1 MFEVLGWLL
10 AVFVMGM
17 IVSVPFWIRLS
28 ILYMRRLE
36 FELDEIE
43 ILEEYID
50 ELLEEDKLGESE
62 AMGDA

>member
-62 AMGDA
+62 SMGDA

>member
-1 MFEVLGWLL
+1 MFEILGYLLSVLVLG
-10 AVFVMGM
+10 M
-17 IVSVPFWIRLS
+17 IISVPFWIRLS